1 MSTQASSAPSACN
14 KRRASAAEKKSRK
27 EHNAR
32 MWTWL
37 KQVNRDRNLPPSKT
51 AVAVVLADHSNYAKP
66 DTWPS
71 AATIAEES
79 GLAESS
85 VTETLAKLA
94 AGGHL
99 ETTPGK
105 KGRGH
110 SSRHKLIVKPR
121 PAGISTAKK
130 ITGFAIVKPRPA
142 VMNLYKNLYSA
153 AHAARTVPVDRDD
166 PELIDLEP
174 AGERA

>member
-1 MSTQASSAPSACN
+1 MSTQASSASSACN

-121 PAGISTAKK
+121 PA
-130 ITGFAIVKPRPA
+130 
-142 VMNLYKNLYSA
+142 VMNLYENLYSA

>member
-1 MSTQASSAPSACN
+1 
-14 KRRASAAEKKSRK
+14 
-27 EHNAR
+27 

-79 GLAESS
+79 GLAKSS

-110 SSRHKLIVKPR
+110 SRRHRHRKT
-121 PAGISTAKK
+121 PACRDFHCQENHWFCHRKT
-130 ITGFAIVKPRPA
+130 PA
-142 VMNLYKNLYSA
+142 C
-153 AHAARTVPVDRDD
+153 RD
-166 PELIDLEP
+166 EP
-174 AGERA
+174 I